1 MHILRV
7 FLIFAGSLLIAAGA
21 ADADVQ
27 VAVSIKP
34 IHSLVAAVMKG
45 IGEPAL
51 IVQGAGSPHTY
62 SLKPS
67 QAIKIENAQV
77 IFWVGPGLETFLE
90 KPLKTIGA
98 NAKIVALVDSPGLV
112 TLVPREG
119 GTFDQETEED
129 EVEHPHTGVD
139 PHLWLDPE
147 NAKAIVGAIAETLS
161 VADPANAVH
170 YRANADAELS
180 RLQTLEDD
188 IGAILAPVKGQHFIV
203 FHDAYQYF
211 EHRFGIEASGSVT
224 VSPDMMPGAL
234 RLKDIKSKIAELG
247 AVCVFAEPEFEPKL
261 VSTVIEGSA
270 AKSGVLDPLG
280 ANLEEGPDLY
290 AELMH
295 NMANSLRDCLGGER
309 L

>member
-77 IFWVGPGLETFLE
+77 IFWVGPELETFLE

-112 TLVPREG
+112 TLMPREG
-119 GTFDQETEED
+119 GTFDQGTEEG

-161 VADPANAVH
+161 VANPENAAH

-211 EHRFGIEASGSVT
+211 EHRFGLEASGSVT
-224 VSPDMMPGAL
+224 VSPDMMPGAI

-290 AELMH
+290 AELMR